1 LLQMGDL
8 ETGYR
13 ELELALPRI
22 DHEPVE
28 AAQR

>member
-8 ETGYR
+8 ESGYR
-13 ELELALPRI
+13 ELELALARL

-28 AAQR
+28 AARR